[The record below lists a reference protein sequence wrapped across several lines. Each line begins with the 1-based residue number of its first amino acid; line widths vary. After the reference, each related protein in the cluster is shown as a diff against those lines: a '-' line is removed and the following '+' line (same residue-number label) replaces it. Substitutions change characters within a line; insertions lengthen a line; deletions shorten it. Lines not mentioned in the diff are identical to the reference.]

1 MNSCLTIFV
10 ELQKK
15 NLILLLVKEEQIQ
28 YISSHDSVRKS
39 LEGKIIVDES
49 EESKIIDEDI
59 IYQYIL

>member
-1 MNSCLTIFV
+1 MFNNFCGI
-10 ELQKK
+10 KK
-15 NLILLLVKEEQIQ
+15 KKLNIIIDKEEQIQ
-28 YISSHDSVRKS
+28 YISSHDSVTKS